1 MPDPSPAGRA
11 IVAGWFSY
19 EQSDYTAGDLLARDV
34 ACQWLRDAGLDV
46 VVAMVGGRD
55 GGVELE
61 SVDPA
66 AFTHAVFVCGPF
78 MQHHWEAAFFE
89 RFASC
94 TTVGLNLTLPIPI
107 DTWQPFDVLVERDST
122 RTARPDLAYASR
134 PRHVPVIGVCRVE
147 PYPTAQVDLADA
159 AISRLLASREAAVVP
174 IDTRLD
180 TNVTGLRTA
189 AEVESLI
196 ARVDALVTTRLHGL
210 VLGLK
215 HGVPVLAIDPHP
227 GGGKIVHQARVVG
240 WPHVHDVGS
249 LDDAALSAALDA
261 CLDDGARAEARACRD
276 RAVATLADVK
286 VAFHETLRAQAA
298 PRRAAAPAR
307 AARRLRV
314 LHAIHDFLPRHCA
327 GSEIYAADLCAAIA
341 TLGHDVTVVC
351 AEYDPGAVHGH
362 VRWRTHAGLPVVEIV
377 NNWLCRS
384 FADTYVPPLVGE
396 RLAHV
401 LDMVEPDVLH
411 VHNLLNLSF
420 QLPAMAHARGIPV
433 VATLHDYTLVC
444 PSGGQRL
451 HRADAHVC
459 RTIEPARCARCF
471 PATPFFSQ
479 MAFGVA
485 APRPGPV
492 QRLGALAAR
501 LAPRLTARAAGVVSH
516 ATAPAVTAHDITR
529 RLETASDVLRTFDLV
544 VAPSQ
549 SLADEYL
556 ALGADP
562 ARLRVSDYG
571 FPVMRAAARSSAARL
586 RVGYVGSLVWHKG
599 VHVAIEALRHLP
611 ARQCDLLVY
620 GDPRVA
626 PDYAADLKRR
636 AAGLPVT
643 FAGAFDRD
651 RTAEVFASFDVLVVP
666 SIWMENSPLVVHE
679 AFMSGV
685 PVVAARMGGLRDLVR
700 DGWNGWLVD
709 PGDPLALAQVL
720 GRLLARPG
728 LVADV
733 ASRLPRVKT
742 IEDDARVWVERYHDV
757 LARHRVVDAP

>member
-1 MPDPSPAGRA
+1 MPDPSPARRA

-34 ACQWLRDAGLDV
+34 ACEWLRDAGVDV

-55 GGVELE
+55 GGVDLE

-122 RTARPDLAYASR
+122 RTARPDLAFASPSR
-134 PRHVPVIGVCRVE
+134 RIPVIGVCRVE
-147 PYPTAQVDLADA
+147 PCPTAQVDLADA
-159 AISRLLASREAAVVP
+159 AISRLLASREAAIVS

-180 TNVTGLRTA
+180 TNVTGLRTP
-189 AEVESLI
+189 AEVEALI
-196 ARVDALVTTRLHGL
+196 SRVDVLVTTRLHGL
-210 VLGLK
+210 VLALK

-227 GGGKIVHQARVVG
+227 GGAKIVRQARAVG

-249 LDDAALSAALDA
+249 LDEEALTRALDA
-261 CLDDGARAEARACRD
+261 CLDDGTRAEARACRD
-276 RAVATLADVK
+276 RALVVLADVK
-286 VAFHETLRAQAA
+286 AAFEEALRAPSI
-298 PRRAAAPAR
+298 PRRPAAPAR

-327 GSEIYAADLCAAIA
+327 GSEIYAADLCAALA

-351 AEYDPGAVHGH
+351 AEYDPGVAHGH
-362 VRWRTHAGLPVVEIV
+362 VRWRAHAGLPVVEIV
-377 NNWLCRS
+377 NNWVCRS

-420 QLPAMAHARGIPV
+420 ELPAMAHARGIPV
-433 VATLHDYTLVC
+433 VTTLHDYTLVC

-451 HRADAHVC
+451 HRAEAHVC

-479 MAFGVA
+479 MAFGAA

-516 ATAPAVTAHDITR
+516 VTAPAVTAHDITR
-529 RLETASDVLRTFDLV
+529 RLEHAGDVLRTFDLV

-549 SLADEYL
+549 ALADEYL

-571 FPVMRAAARSSAARL
+571 FPLMAAVSRSPTTRL
-586 RVGYVGSLVWHKG
+586 RVGYVGTLVWHKG
-599 VHVAIEALRHLP
+599 VHVAIDALRHLP
-611 ARQCDLLVY
+611 AEQCELLVY

-626 PDYAADLKRR
+626 PDYADDLRRR

-643 FAGAFDRD
+643 FAGGFDRH
-651 RTAEVFASFDVLVVP
+651 RTAEVFGSFDVLVVP

-679 AFMSGV
+679 AFTSGV
-685 PVVAARMGGLRDLVR
+685 PVVAARIGGLCDLVR
-700 DGWNGWLVD
+700 DGWNGWLVE
-709 PGDPLALAQVL
+709 PGDPVELAQVL
-720 GRLLARPG
+720 GRLAARPG
-728 LVADV
+728 LVADH

-742 IEDDARVWVERYHDV
+742 IDDDARAWVDRYHDV
-757 LARHRVVDAP
+757 LARRRTTAAP